1 MRLPGRLAL
10 VRLGLAAATGAVLT
24 GWAIPGQPAA
34 ARASTGISVR
44 LEPGELGAAASPA
57 VPAGVAAR
65 GAALEDAT
73 TGTLLWSRDLN
84 TKRPIASI
92 AKVMVALV
100 VLRTGRLS
108 QVLTVPAAA
117 GAYAARYGASSAG
130 LHAGD
135 RLTVRQLLAAM
146 LLPSGGDAAYV
157 LADAFGPGL
166 TRFVARMNAAA
177 ARLGLGRTHFA
188 NFDGLPLPTE
198 YSTYSTPGDVLVIG
212 RAAMAYPVFR
222 AIVSQPSYRL
232 AAGPGH
238 HAYAWPN
245 TDLLLSEYPG
255 AIGIKTGSTAA
266 AGYCLLFEARRGPG
280 TLIGVVLDS
289 SSTLRA
295 VSFSDAEHLLDWGF
309 R

>member
-10 VRLGLAAATGAVLT
+10 AAAAGAVLA

-34 ARASTGISVR
+34 AQASTGISVR
-44 LEPGELGAAASPA
+44 LESGDLDAAAHPTT
-57 VPAGVAAR
+57 PAGVAAQ
-65 GAALEDAT
+65 GAALEDAA

-92 AKVMVALV
+92 AKVMTALV

-108 QVLTVPAAA
+108 QALTVPAAA
-117 GAYAARYGASSAG
+117 VAYAARYGASRAG

-135 RLTVRQLLAAM
+135 RLTVRQLLEAM

-166 TRFVARMNAAA
+166 TGFVVKMNAAA

-198 YSTYSTPGDVLVIG
+198 YSTYSTPADVLVIG

-222 AIVSQPSYRL
+222 AIVSQRSYHL

-255 AIGIKTGSTAA
+255 TIGIKTGWTAA
-266 AGYCLLFEARRGPG
+266 AGYCLLFEGRRGSG
-280 TLIGVVLDS
+280 ILIGVVLDS
-289 SSTLRA
+289 STTLRTD
-295 VSFSDAEHLLDWGF
+295 SFSDAERLLNWGF